1 MLKQPFGIREGT
13 GIRQA
18 FYLNLVFTLFE
29 LVGGVMTN
37 SVAILSDAVHDL
49 GDSLSLGLAWYLAN
63 YSEKKGDIKY
73 SYGYRRFSLLGA
85 LANAVILLTGS
96 LFVLSEAVPRLLR
109 PEHPRAEGMVLLAIV
124 GIVINGWAALL
135 VRGGKTLNARV
146 VTWHLLED
154 VLGWAAILAVS
165 VVLLF
170 KDLPVLDP
178 LLSILITSFVLYNV
192 LKNLKKT
199 MEFFLQSV
207 PGGIDVVEIE
217 KNLLGIG
224 MVKAIHHTHVWTL
237 DGEHNIFTTHLV
249 VDSGATKEDVLRIR
263 NKVEEMLEDMNFEHT
278 TVEIGYENQY
288 CRMKEL

>member
-1 MLKQPFGIREGT
+1 VLKQAFRIREGT

-18 FYLNLVFTLFE
+18 FFLNLGFTLFE

-37 SVAILSDAVHDL
+37 SLAILSDAVHDL

-63 YSEKKGDIKY
+63 YSEKKRDRKY

-96 LFVLSEAVPRLLR
+96 LFILSEAVPRLLR
-109 PEHPRAEGMVLLAIV
+109 PEQPKAEGMALLAIA
-124 GIVINGWAALL
+124 GIVINGWAALR

-146 VTWHLLED
+146 ITWHLLED

-165 VVLLF
+165 LVLLF

-178 LLSILITSFVLYNV
+178 LLSILITSYVLYNV

-199 MEFFLQSV
+199 VEFFLQAV
-207 PGGIDVVEIE
+207 PGGIDIVEIE
-217 KNLLGIG
+217 KKLLGIG
-224 MVKAIHHTHVWTL
+224 KVKAIHHTHVWTL

-249 VDSGATKEDVLRIR
+249 VDSGATREDVLRIR
-263 NKVEEMLEDMNFEHT
+263 NQVEEMLEDMNFEHT

-288 CRMKEL
+288 CRMKER

>member
-1 MLKQPFGIREGT
+1 MFKQAFRIREGT

-18 FYLNLVFTLFE
+18 FFLNLGFTLFE

-37 SVAILSDAVHDL
+37 SLAILSDAVHDL

-63 YSEKKGDIKY
+63 YSEKKRDRKY

-96 LFVLSEAVPRLLR
+96 LFILSEAVPRLLR
-109 PEHPRAEGMVLLAIV
+109 PEHPKAEGMALLAIA
-124 GIVINGWAALL
+124 GIVINGWAALR

-146 VTWHLLED
+146 ITWHLLED

-178 LLSILITSFVLYNV
+178 LLSILITSYVLYNV
-192 LKNLKKT
+192 LRNLKKT
-199 MEFFLQSV
+199 VEFFLQAV
-207 PGGIDVVEIE
+207 PGGIDIVEIE
-217 KNLLGIG
+217 EKLLGIG
-224 MVKAIHHTHVWTL
+224 KVKAIHHTHVWTL

-249 VDSGATKEDVLRIR
+249 VDADATREDVLRVR
-263 NKVEEMLEDMNFEHT
+263 NQVDQRLEYLDFEHT

-288 CRMKEL
+288 CRMKER